1 MGLQLYVDE
10 HVPAA
15 VTAALSMAGVD
26 VLSAQ
31 QDGHVGKSDA
41 AVLARACELERVVV
55 TQNEDFLRH
64 AHAWQKAGRPFTGV
78 VYAHQ
83 LRITIGQFVADLHL
97 MGALAEPAE
106 LAQRV
111 QYLPLR

>member
-1 MGLQLYVDE
+1 MGLRLYMDE

-15 VTAALSMAGVD
+15 VTAALSMAGID
-26 VLSAQ
+26 VLSVQ
-31 QDGHVGKSDA
+31 QDGHVGESDA

-55 TQNEDFLRH
+55 TQDEDFLRH
-64 AHAWQKAGRPFTGV
+64 AHAWQNAGRPFTGV
-78 VYAHQ
+78 IYAHQ
-83 LRITIGQFVADLHL
+83 LRMTIGQFVADLHL
-97 MGALAEPAE
+97 LAVLAEPGE